1 MRGEGEKKNV
11 IKIWLLTISS
21 GFRDILDTNLA
32 VFGSWRLMFFFLVLS
47 SEETMVDFL
56 YHAVFCEGDAAVMA
70 LFICHLSA
78 NCRLSTPG

>member
-1 MRGEGEKKNV
+1 MREKKKCNQDLAFDN
-11 IKIWLLTISS
+11 IEWLSRYFGYKSCCLWLLEV
-21 GFRDILDTNLA
+21 D
-32 VFGSWRLMFFFLVLS
+32 VFFWVLS

>member
-32 VFGSWRLMFFFLVLS
+32 VFGSWRLMFFFGFSQVKKLWLIFYIMLFSVR
-47 SEETMVDFL
+47 
-56 YHAVFCEGDAAVMA
+56 VM
-70 LFICHLSA
+70 LQ
-78 NCRLSTPG
+78 

>member
-32 VFGSWRLMFFFLVLS
+32 VFGSWRLMFFFWFSQVKKLWLIFYIMLFSVR
-47 SEETMVDFL
+47 
-56 YHAVFCEGDAAVMA
+56 VM
-70 LFICHLSA
+70 LQ
-78 NCRLSTPG
+78 